1 MENVLFVLFLLEKD
15 MICTEIIIFAT
26 EIRHLRPFYP
36 TRQPACCQ
44 QHQKTVLKISEDLNF
59 PNPAFFCK
67 YFKRLTAMTPLE
79 YRWKE

>member
-1 MENVLFVLFLLEKD
+1 MQQKFA
-15 MICTEIIIFAT
+15 IFDRF
-26 EIRHLRPFYP
+26 IQLVNQHY
-36 TRQPACCQ
+36 CQ

-79 YRWKE
+79 YRGKE